1 MTNPVNTLLH
11 RLLTSVAMCYQSL
24 IGKDVKS
31 DVKSNVKTNQSLK
44 DLDVW
49 RVVVEGLFRKALY
62 FTF

>member
-1 MTNPVNTLLH
+1 
-11 RLLTSVAMCYQSL
+11 MCYQSK